1 MAEGFTRRYNV
12 HNLVWYELHDNM
24 TSAIEKEK
32 RMKEWK
38 RDWKLKLIEN
48 FNLGWQDLY
57 DTLV

>member
-1 MAEGFTRRYNV
+1 
-12 HNLVWYELHDNM
+12 M